1 MIEPG
6 GIMKKTA
13 TCLALLLLGLCLFA
27 NQAAAQ
33 ARTATDFVGT
43 MLNEVA
49 AIKDDPGLQGREMRN
64 KRKDLIREVILK
76 NFDIEDM
83 AGDALGPKQW
93 DSMSKEQHLE
103 FRTIFQDLFLESYSR
118 LVLDFMKKE
127 QIRYGTEEAVQGRTV
142 VKTTIR
148 RLEDE
153 IPVNYV
159 LSDLR
164 GGWSVKDVTIDGVS
178 IVENYRR
185 TFARVIRRESYKGLL
200 KKMRLQ
206 QKAAQ
211 DGKEK

>member
-1 MIEPG
+1 
-6 GIMKKTA
+6 MKKIV
-13 TCLALLLLGLCLFA
+13 TCLALLFFGLSLFTD
-27 NQAAAQ
+27 QAMGQ
-33 ARTATDFVGT
+33 TKTATDFVSA

-49 AIKDDPGLQGREMRN
+49 AIKDDPRLQGREMRN

-76 NFDIEDM
+76 DFDLEDM
-83 AGDALGPKQW
+83 AKNALGQKQW

-127 QIRYGTEEAVQGRTV
+127 QIGYGTQETVQGRTV

-153 IPVNYV
+153 IPVNYM

-185 TFARVIRRESYKGLL
+185 TFARVIRQESFNGLL

-211 DGKEK
+211 DVKER

>member
-1 MIEPG
+1 
-6 GIMKKTA
+6 MKKAA
-13 TCLALLLLGLCLFA
+13 TFLALLFLGLCLFA
-27 NQAAAQ
+27 NYAVGQAK
-33 ARTATDFVGT
+33 TATDFVGAI
-43 MLNEVA
+43 LSEVA
-49 AIKDDPGLQGREMRN
+49 AIKDDPRLQGREMRN
-64 KRKDLIREVILK
+64 TRKGLIREVILK

-83 AGDALGPKQW
+83 AGNALGPKQW
-93 DSMSKEQHLE
+93 GSMSKEQHLE

-127 QIRYGTEEAVQGRTV
+127 QIGYGKEEAVQGGTV

-153 IPVNYV
+153 IPVNYM

-164 GGWSVKDVTIDGVS
+164 NGWSVKDVTIDGVS

-185 TFARVIRRESYKGLL
+185 TFARVMRQESYNGLL

-206 QKAAQ
+206 QKAKMQ
-211 DGKEK
+211 DEKER

>member
-1 MIEPG
+1 
-6 GIMKKTA
+6 MKKIV
-13 TCLALLLLGLCLFA
+13 TCLALLFFGLSLFTD
-27 NQAAAQ
+27 QAMGQ
-33 ARTATDFVGT
+33 TKTATDFVSA

-49 AIKDDPGLQGREMRN
+49 AIKDDPRLQGREMRN

-76 NFDIEDM
+76 DFDLEDM
-83 AGDALGPKQW
+83 AKNALGQKQW

-127 QIRYGTEEAVQGRTV
+127 QIGYGTQETVQERTV

-153 IPVNYV
+153 IPVNYM

-185 TFARVIRRESYKGLL
+185 TFARVIRQESFNGLL

-211 DGKEK
+211 DVKER